1 MRCCC
6 LVTQLCHTLCDP
18 IDYSSSVHEILQAR
32 ILKWLPF
39 PSSEDLP
46 DPGTE
51 TVSSVAPVLQMDSL
65 PLSDQGNPIRMNS
78 VFNNTNWWEFQKEM
92 VFRNS
97 NFWKQPCGK
106 WWGHFYPCV
115 LPIGYITEAPGN
127 PKLTCHLLHM
137 CSGSVPLPA

>member
-78 VFNNTNWWEFQKEM
+78 VFNNTNW
-92 VFRNS
+92 
-97 NFWKQPCGK
+97 
-106 WWGHFYPCV
+106 
-115 LPIGYITEAPGN
+115 
-127 PKLTCHLLHM
+127 
-137 CSGSVPLPA
+137 